1 MVWLR
6 EGGLRTDGAPVL
18 KLDGGEGC
26 GGGPMRAVGVVVLCD
41 KGELVVLSGVGRSG
55 LVVGW
60 WCFLGAE
67 DVGCAA
73 VGV

>member
-1 MVWLR
+1 MR

-41 KGELVVLSGVGRSG
+41 KGELVVLSGLGRSG

-60 WCFLGAE
+60 
-67 DVGCAA
+67 
-73 VGV
+73 